1 MIWSKGIC
9 RFGDIINSS
18 VLKAISN
25 PQTRLVLAG
34 NAILSGS
41 GSDPDKDNY
50 RKHWYSD
57 TRLATKLGLGR
68 RDGKNIKRVPA
79 RTKKGKPAAPGR
91 QQVNQSQSSL
101 KKKGVVDR
109 IQRKGTST
117 VTVLAEYKTLCDIGK
132 AHGGEVINLSPAP
145 TPPGKP
151 AQHFHDEALNSEKL
165 AFLPGGAN
173 FLFLLYCWL
182 ASTDEASP
190 DFACFNF
197 TQAKAAKVLY
207 IKIITVKR
215 QESILIEAN
224 LIVRE
229 GETVRILAHTADE
242 IANRIAEYTAG
253 EIVDR
258 EHART
263 FTQVAKERCQAQRES
278 RKNDHGRDT
287 SLNTV
292 ATPPPEHG
300 RDTPL
305 ITVATPLDHG
315 RDTPPDHGRDTPLIT
330 VATQTTSESL
340 NKTTN
345 GTITSNHRRKDRKT
359 DAEHLWKD
367 VLSEL
372 ALQLPQTAFETW
384 VRDTSIISYTEGQFT
399 IVAPHAWAR
408 DWLQNRLSEKIKV
421 ILDQLT
427 DCSVQVFFEVRD
439 QQQSRSDIID
449 ILQEEPAPNP
459 DPEPA
464 AEAAVRPTETDPE
477 VLDVAQDRKATQKVR
492 LIGLVETRAQDQ
504 SQYNQIIRAIN
515 AKIAAVKS
523 EKLPAAEEE
532 ARIDHLI
539 ARCIAILEG
548 QIDLDP
554 EPTTGEP
561 DDVNESAYR
570 QAHLE
575 PLWQV
580 KDAEIAYR
588 KARIEHNHQRHR
600 QLPQPRKGRVILA
613 DQIPVITTDQI
624 PFAEIASVWDEPWM
638 ADAVTEFT
646 MRMQPWLDLDT
657 GDDPIRLEATYNP
670 DRPHDMPHIFNMKQ
684 AYALQKRI
692 SSEQRAGAG
701 LSDPLAPI
709 IEAYQARP
717 QAAGRH

>member
-1 MIWSKGIC
+1 MTWAKGIC

-41 GSDPDKDNY
+41 GSDLDKDNY

-68 RDGKNIKRVPA
+68 RDGKKIKRVPA

-117 VTVLAEYKTLCDIGK
+117 VTVLSEYKTLCDIGK

-151 AQHFHDEALNSEKL
+151 AQNFHDEALNSEKL

-182 ASTDEASP
+182 VSTDEASP
-190 DFACFNF
+190 AFACFNF

-215 QESILIEAN
+215 QESILTEAN

-278 RKNDHGRDT
+278 RKNDYGRDT
-287 SLNTV
+287 PLITV
-292 ATPPPEHG
+292 ATPPPDHG

-315 RDTPPDHGRDTPLIT
+315 HDTPPDHGRDTPLIT

-340 NKTTN
+340 NRTTN
-345 GTITSNHRRKDRKT
+345 GSITSNQRRKDRKT
-359 DAEHLWKD
+359 DAKHLWKD

-384 VRDTSIISYTEGQFT
+384 VRDTSIISYIEGQFT
-399 IVAPHAWAR
+399 IGAPHAWAR

-421 ILDQLT
+421 ILGQLT
-427 DCSVQVFFEVRD
+427 GCSVQVFFEVRD
-439 QQQSRSDIID
+439 QQQSRSDTID

-464 AEAAVRPTETDPE
+464 AEVAVRPTETDPE

-504 SQYNQIIRAIN
+504 PQYNQIIRAIN

-539 ARCIAILEG
+539 ARCIAILER
-548 QIDLDP
+548 QADPDP

-561 DDVNESAYR
+561 GDVNESAYR
-570 QAHLE
+570 QGHLHT
-575 PLWQV
+575 LRLV

-588 KARIEHNHQRHR
+588 HAQIHDSHLRRLR
-600 QLPQPRKGRVILA
+600 RPQPSKERF
-613 DQIPVITTDQI
+613 IPADQI

-646 MRMQPWLDLDT
+646 RRMQPWLDLDT
-657 GDDPIRLEATYNP
+657 GDDPIRVEATYNP
-670 DRPHDMPHIFNMKQ
+670 DRPHDMPHIINMKE
-684 AYALQKRI
+684 AYALQQRI
-692 SSEQRAGAG
+692 SAEQRAGVG
-701 LSDPLAPI
+701 LSDPLAPL
-709 IEAYQARP
+709 IEAHQERP
-717 QAAGRH
+717 SAAGRH